1 MFRKNAANLF
11 SIYSD
16 SIPKTDQNLSI
27 DIVEWTEQVRR
38 LKNKPFSFEN
48 RGYLLQLYRDE
59 AKEIYISKGRQT
71 EITEFALNWL
81 LYKLANNPG
90 TVGLYMSDRDS
101 HTSKFANLRL
111 KDRAISQ
118 SKILQSIIPLNKH
131 SSTTQPF
138 ANGSVLYMQSA
149 WNGFEQSRSIPADFI
164 VVDEIQS
171 MDVKEIDV
179 LQEAL
184 SHSNFGYIIGIGT
197 GSEEGSDWH
206 KLWQTGNQ
214 SSWDV
219 NSKLWIPKR
228 PENSIHSYHIP
239 QTIVPWITPEDL
251 EKKRLNMTERRH
263 TTEVMGGWH
272 KGAKKPILESDIRR
286 LFDRNS
292 SLIPGNQVDK
302 SKGQVFMGVDWGGG
316 EKAFTVPWIW
326 QCLNEKIPIFKVLYT
341 SKIEETSI
349 EKQVQM
355 ISRLIEDYDVDQIVM
370 DAGGGPYQVQKIEE
384 RYADK
389 AVKCSYMMR
398 PSNPL
403 NDSKLIPDNHYIIDR
418 TFVIDTIIDLI
429 KRPYIKE
436 DFTISRILIP
446 AKNMQ
451 RIEWIID
458 QFTCI
463 EAETTSLQSGQDYT
477 KYFHDNEQPDDA
489 LHACIYAYVA
499 WLVNKGVDMNWISG

>member
-1 MFRKNAANLF
+1 MFRKNTAYHF
-11 SIYSD
+11 SIYND
-16 SIPKTDQNLSI
+16 SIPKTIDQNLPTN
-27 DIVEWTEQVRR
+27 IVPWTEKIRTLNR
-38 LKNKPFSFEN
+38 KPFSFEN
-48 RGYLLQLYRDE
+48 RDYLLQIYRDE
-59 AKEIYISKGRQT
+59 AKEIYITKGRQT
-71 EITEFALNWL
+71 EMTEFALNWL
-81 LYKLANNPG
+81 LYKLANNSG

-101 HTSKFANLRL
+101 HTSKFSKLRL
-111 KDRAISQ
+111 KDRAIGQ
-118 SKILQSIIPLNKH
+118 SKILQSIIPINKH

-138 ANGSVLYMQSA
+138 ANGSVLYMHSA
-149 WNGFEQSRSIPADFI
+149 WGEFDQARSIPADFV

-171 MDVKEIDV
+171 VDVKEIDV
-179 LQEAL
+179 LQETL
-184 SHSNFGYIIGIGT
+184 SHSDFGYLIGIGT

-214 SSWDV
+214 YSWDV

-228 PENSIHSYHIP
+228 PENSTHSYHLP
-239 QTIVPWITPEDL
+239 QTIVPWFTPEDI
-251 EKKRLNMTERRH
+251 EKKRLKMTKRRF

-272 KGAKKPILESDIRR
+272 KGAKKPILESDIRA
-286 LFDRNS
+286 LFNRNF

-302 SKGQVFMGVDWGGG
+302 SKGKVFMGVDWGGG
-316 EKAFTVPWIW
+316 TNAFTVPWIW
-326 QCLNEKIPIFKVLYT
+326 QCLYDKIPIFKVLYT

-355 ISRLIEDYDVDQIVM
+355 ISRLIEDYDVDHIVI

-389 AVKCSYMMR
+389 AVKCSYMNR

-403 NDSKLIPDNHYIIDR
+403 NDSKLISDNHYVIDR

-436 DFTISRILIP
+436 DFTIPKILIP

-458 QFTCI
+458 RFTCI
-463 EAETTSLQSGQDYT
+463 ESETISLRSGQDYT
-477 KYFHDNEQPDDA
+477 RYFHDNE
-489 LHACIYAYVA
+489 
-499 WLVNKGVDMNWISG
+499 